1 MEVVKEMSCQLLE
14 HYVEQV
20 ARNGMNI
27 DRQLLLLHDPQSSDV
42 TQAGMNCARF
52 GELRRRISTSELR
65 PLQSADT
72 LQPGF
77 RAFVAHQLGLFGN
90 GNRQQRFTRHYLS
103 QRPWAAR
110 WHHIRMTEPE
120 DWARCSRLLVGQGIG
135 LCLSGGGAK
144 GNVQFGVI
152 KAMEELG
159 IPIDVVSGTSFG
171 ALTGAIYS
179 MTAAEPGSMMRVV
192 EKVMGTSFTTRGM
205 LADFNFPRT
214 ACFTGQ
220 YLNNVLQRTF
230 ARRRCEDMLV
240 PFVCTST
247 DILNFE
253 AKSHRE
259 GPLWRI
265 IRASMSLVGF
275 VPPLPHQEHCTETN
289 QDVSSLLVDGG
300 YTNLFPTEDLR
311 QLGARTVICV
321 KACPDFEAVSTD
333 YGDSVRGGAISAL
346 RRLGIP
352 WRWYKGPDPPN
363 QGEIQER
370 LMYLPDMM
378 KGSGKDGMGADI
390 LIKPPI
396 AGYGVLCFSKYPE
409 LVQKGYDVAL
419 PVLKAWLDGK
429 EGNRGDHVKKVIEQR
444 QEASGQET
452 KLRNKTLLETGYG
465 PKHSSMRKVMSTP
478 DLMS

>member
-1 MEVVKEMSCQLLE
+1 ME
-14 HYVEQV
+14 
-20 ARNGMNI
+20 
-27 DRQLLLLHDPQSSDV
+27 D
-42 TQAGMNCARF
+42 
-52 GELRRRISTSELR
+52 
-65 PLQSADT
+65 
-72 LQPGF
+72 
-77 RAFVAHQLGLFGN
+77 
-90 GNRQQRFTRHYLS
+90 
-103 QRPWAAR
+103 
-110 WHHIRMTEPE
+110 
-120 DWARCSRLLVGQGIG
+120 
-135 LCLSGGGAK
+135 
-144 GNVQFGVI
+144 
-152 KAMEELG
+152 LG

-192 EKVMGTSFTTRGM
+192 ERVMGSRFTNRGM

-220 YLNNVLQRTF
+220 YLNSVLQQTF

-275 VPPLPHQEHCTETN
+275 VPPLPHQEHCTETG

-311 QLGARTVICV
+311 QLGAGTVICV

-346 RRLGIP
+346 RKLGIP

-378 KGSGKDGMGADI
+378 KGRGKDGLGADI

-396 AGYGVLCFSKYPE
+396 AGYGVLCFSKYRE
-409 LVQKGYDVAL
+409 LIQKGYDVAL
-419 PVLKAWLDGK
+419 PALTAWLEGK
-429 EGNRGDHVKKVIEQR
+429 EGERGDYVRTVIEQLK
-444 QEASGQET
+444 QTSGQEI
-452 KLRNKTLLETGYG
+452 KPCNATLLESEFGSYYG
-465 PKHSSMRKVMSTP
+465 SGLWRTSLPKAMSTP
-478 DLMS
+478 AFTNSQLEY